1 MAELT
6 ATLFRDYFSGSW
18 IGKIS
23 KNGKFQRK
31 VTFNWNKVFGEYS
44 AIGTEEGCIAPAGG
58 GAFSNTNQVSVSG
71 WKNDI
76 KRWCRTW
83 HNEFGGYGE
92 LQWTSQELVDGKTV
106 LYGFVHECKQETDS
120 LTDHIVKCKL
130 IDENNFKYTLSSFRK
145 GITEVEFKR
154 IRTSKELKKLSK
166 DQTRS
171 LKSFSDILNTN

>member
-6 ATLFRDYFSGSW
+6 SKLFRDYFGGSW

-23 KNGKFQRK
+23 KNGQYQRK
-31 VTFNWNKVFGEYS
+31 VAFNWSKAFDKYS
-44 AIGTEEGCIAPAGG
+44 AIGIEEGCISPAGG
-58 GAFSNTNQVSVSG
+58 GTFSNTHQVSISG

-92 LQWTSQELVDGKTV
+92 LQWTSQELVDGKTI

-120 LTDHIVKCKL
+120 PTDHIVKCEL

-145 GITEVEFKR
+145 GITEVIFKR
-154 IRTSKELKKLSK
+154 IRTSKELKKFTK
-166 DQTRS
+166 DQAQDI
-171 LKSFSDILNTN
+171 KSFSDILNTN